1 MFSLVQKH
9 VLEITPQMIEWRRF
23 FHQYPELGFEEVKAA
38 DKISLLLKE
47 WGYEVTTGI
56 GETGV
61 IGFLNNHSD
70 FTLGLRFDMDAL
82 PITEATDLPFKSKH
96 AGIMHACGHDGHMS
110 VGLGVAY
117 VLAQLKQSILG
128 NIKVIFQ
135 PAEEGLGGAR
145 AMIADG
151 VLENPKVDVI
161 LGLHIWPELDSGTVG
176 VRPGTI
182 MAAADRFDI
191 ALYGSGG
198 HGGQP
203 HLAVDPI
210 TLSAEVIE
218 GLQTIVSREVAP
230 TQPVVISIGSI
241 HGGTAFNIIPNRVEL
256 TGTIR
261 TADEAVREHVL
272 KRIEDKVQAIVRGNN
287 ASCDIHFKRC
297 FYQTFNDRRLVD
309 EFRSTVIAL
318 WGAETL
324 VDLQAPTMT
333 GEDFSEYQRV
343 IPGLY
348 VFVGTRNEDK
358 GLTFPIHHEKY
369 SIDEDILG
377 FGVEVMVE
385 AALNIIRKG
394 GLEKGESA

>member
-1 MFSLVQKH
+1 MFSSVQKH

-23 FHQYPELGFEEVKAA
+23 FHEYPELGFEEVKAA
-38 DKISLLLKE
+38 EKIGSLLRE

-56 GETGV
+56 GKTGV
-61 IGFLNNHSD
+61 IGFLNNNSD

-82 PITEATDLPFKSKH
+82 PITEATDLPFSSKH

-117 VLAQLKQSILG
+117 VLAQLKQSISG

-135 PAEEGLGGAR
+135 PAEEGLGGAL
-145 AMIADG
+145 AMIEDG

-182 MAAADRFDI
+182 MAAADKFEI
-191 ALYGSGG
+191 TLYGSGG

-203 HLAVDPI
+203 HLAIDPI

-230 TQPVVISIGSI
+230 TEPVVISIGSV
-241 HGGTAFNIIPNRVEL
+241 HGGTAFNIIPNQVEL

-261 TADEAVREHVL
+261 TADEAVRERVL
-272 KRIEDKVQAIVRGNN
+272 KRIEEKVQAIVKGNN

-297 FYQTFNDRRLVD
+297 FYQTFNDDSLVE
-309 EFRSTVIAL
+309 EFRSTVIDS

-324 VDLQAPTMT
+324 VDLKAPTMT

-348 VFVGTRNEDK
+348 VFVGTRSEAK

-369 SIDEDILG
+369 SIDEDVLD
-377 FGVEVMVE
+377 FGVEVMVK
-385 AALNIIRKG
+385 ATLNLLKKG
-394 GLEKGESA
+394 GR